1 MNSGGKSMKVAQQA
15 AQALIQDVNKEDS
28 VIIEAFG
35 KATDMLFKAIV
46 FSGLPFLIWVLF
58 QFSTLN

>member
-1 MNSGGKSMKVAQQA
+1 MKVAQQA
-15 AQALIQDVNKEDS
+15 AQAVIQDVNSEES

-35 KATDMLFKAIV
+35 KVTDMLFKIIM

-58 QFSTLN
+58 QFSRLN